1 MATRIKTMPNNVL
14 AHISTLRHII
24 NLLTTTKN
32 CVDALEVPDKQS
44 EEGIKG
50 MEQNIMK
57 ALTSANNEL
66 GRYKFNKGE

>member
-1 MATRIKTMPNNVL
+1 MTTRIKTMSNNVL
-14 AHISTLRHII
+14 SHITLRYII
-24 NLLTTTKN
+24 NLLITAKN

-57 ALTSANNEL
+57 ALTAANNEL